1 VTATQLPLPFPH
13 TPGYA
18 AHEFLEAPSNAQA
31 LEWLSRTADWP
42 GGRLALFGEAGCGK
56 SHLLHRWAAEGRGG
70 GEGGGGGGG
79 GTVLPAEAVGGYAA
93 PAGRLAIDDADRAE
107 EAPLLH
113 LLNAAAEAGRPVLLA
128 ARPPPARWATRLPD
142 LASRLRAITAIGIA
156 AAEDELLRAL
166 LARLLAER
174 QIAVAAAVQ
183 DWLLTRLPRTPAALR
198 QAAALLDRA
207 ALAAGGAV
215 TRPLA
220 RSALADLLQGEE
232 AGQTRELSENVDAA
246 ASCSPPGLL

>member
-1 VTATQLPLPFPH
+1 MTATQLPLPFPH

-56 SHLLHRWAAEGRGG
+56 SHLLHRWAAD
-70 GEGGGGGGG
+70 GG
-79 GTVLPAEAVGGYAA
+79 GTVLPAEALGGYAA

-174 QIAVAAAVQ
+174 QIAVSAAVQ

-220 RSALADLLQGEE
+220 RAALADLLQGEE
-232 AGQTRELSENVDAA
+232 VGQARELSENVDAA